1 MSAKLITFGN
11 FKYYFLNQI
20 VDKKNILKIPSDHSF
35 ETIMLYNQK
44 TKIII
49 QYEDSPDTIV
59 KITFLV
65 KNPITKA
72 VKAPNIFGSLIVT
85 KAPKSSSKTPGNI
98 IDGKTT
104 DGT

>member
-1 MSAKLITFGN
+1 MSAKLTTYGS

-20 VDKKNILKIPSDHSF
+20 QTKLKILKIPSNHSF
-35 ETIMLYNQK
+35 ETIWLSNQK
-44 TKIII
+44 IKITI
-49 QYEDSPDTIV
+49 QQEDSPDIIV

-72 VKAPNIFGSLIVT
+72 VIAPNILGSLIVII
-85 KAPKSSSKTPGNI
+85 APKSSNKTPGNI

>member
-1 MSAKLITFGN
+1 MS
-11 FKYYFLNQI
+11 
-20 VDKKNILKIPSDHSF
+20 SDHSF
-35 ETIMLYNQK
+35 ETIWLYNQK
-44 TKIII
+44 TKITI

-72 VKAPNIFGSLIVT
+72 VIAPNIFGSLIET
-85 KAPKSSSKTPGNI
+85 KDPKSSNKTPGNI
-98 IDGKTT
+98 MDGKTT